1 VRDLTCIKN
10 VSDLIQQRNAD
21 ESFYHKVIH
30 ELHQTLGTR
39 EIATIVITIN
49 DQNYFIRK
57 CTEKCR
63 PMVVL
68 DIELKGEKTGQIAV
82 HGTKKINFQKE
93 DLELLHQIRWMLTN
107 FLEREMVAEALKD
120 SEIKFRSLVE
130 NAFDAI
136 YTIED
141 KKFTY
146 ANKAFTDIAEY
157 TIEELTAEGFDMDV
171 MMTEASREIVQH
183 RQECREKG
191 IEVPNRYEFQ
201 QKTKYGKI
209 IEVEASTVAVT
220 IEGKAVIIGMLRDVT
235 ERKKAEMAIQLSEK
249 KLQQQ
254 NEELQVLNEELAETN
269 EHIRTIN
276 ADLRVAKDKAEAS
289 DRLKTAFLNNI
300 SHELRTPLN
309 GIIGSAILLTVPDN
323 TLEEKKSILD
333 VLSLSSD
340 RLVHTITGYMDIS
353 MLNSGEM
360 PVFPEKVNV
369 RQLMGPLISKYT
381 QASIN
386 KKIKFNV
393 QWVSDD
399 TQTFFTDKN
408 LLGKIIEHLLD
419 NAVKFTEKGTVECQI
434 TLNENLL
441 EISVIDTG
449 IGIDLAFQKDMFN
462 LFVQEDNTN
471 IRKYDGSG
479 LGLAIVKN
487 ACDLIGA
494 TIHIQSEKLVGTS
507 IVIRIENTKLIL
519 NKQNKKIENMNLN
532 IQAPLILI
540 AEDED
545 SNFTV
550 LNILLAKRMN
560 ARILRAFNGVEAVQM
575 CRENPEIAIVLMDIK
590 MPLLDGYEATI
601 QIKEFLPQ
609 LPIIAITAFGLT
621 GDESKALAAGC
632 DDYIAKPIQTT
643 QLIEKV
649 NKWLK
654 P

>member
-1 VRDLTCIKN
+1 
-10 VSDLIQQRNAD
+10 
-21 ESFYHKVIH
+21 
-30 ELHQTLGTR
+30 
-39 EIATIVITIN
+39 
-49 DQNYFIRK
+49 
-57 CTEKCR
+57 
-63 PMVVL
+63 MVVL

-93 DLELLHQIRWMLTN
+93 DLELLHQITWMLTN

-146 ANKAFTDIAEY
+146 ANKAFTDMVEY
-157 TIEELTAEGFDMDV
+157 TKEELTAEGFDMDV

-209 IEVEASTVAVT
+209 IEVEASTVTVT

-235 ERKKAEMAIQLSEK
+235 ERKKAEMAIQLSEE

-276 ADLRVAKDKAEAS
+276 ADPRVAKDKAEAS

-309 GIIGSAILLTVPDN
+309 GIIGSAIILTEPDSSI
-323 TLEEKKSILD
+323 EEQKSILE

-340 RLVHTITGYMDIS
+340 RLVRTITGYMDIS

-360 PVFPEKVNV
+360 PIFPEKVNV

-386 KKIKFNV
+386 KKIKFNM

-408 LLGKIIEHLLD
+408 LLEKIIEHLLD